1 MQEAASIRQ
10 FCLRIL
16 DSGDLA
22 TKLLP
27 PRDASGKLLCDRAPG
42 APETRLSPARDPELS
57 LGDGAEK
64 LPRPGQLGDR
74 EARATCL
81 ARFAHHELM
90 AVELF
95 AWALLRWPDLPE
107 DLRRLWLITLSEE
120 QLHCQLYLDRLAAH
134 GSDLSRHSRSDYFWK
149 QRPVIEQ
156 SPHGPKA
163 FLSAMGLTL
172 EQANLDF
179 TLVYRDGFREGGDEE
194 SAQICQRVH
203 DDEIIH
209 VQRALEWLMRLSP
222 EHENDDISAYEQ
234 TVPFPLAAS
243 RAKGRRFS
251 AAARR
256 SAGLSEPFIEHVR
269 TARSSQQLAG
279 SSKRP

>member
-27 PRDASGKLLCDRAPG
+27 PRDASGSLLPEGVPG
-42 APETRLSPARDPELS
+42 APENRLSPARDPELS
-57 LGDGAEK
+57 LSSGAEK
-64 LPRPGQLGDR
+64 LPRPGQLGDP
-74 EARATCL
+74 EARAACL

-90 AVELF
+90 TVELF

-107 DLRRLWLITLSEE
+107 ELRRLWLITLSEE
-120 QLHCQLYLDRLAAH
+120 QVHCRLYLDRLAAH

-149 QRPVIEQ
+149 QRPVIEE

-179 TLVYRDGFREGGDEE
+179 TLVYRDGFREAGDEE
-194 SAQICQRVH
+194 SAQTCQRVH
-203 DDEIIH
+203 DDEVAH
-209 VQRALEWLMRLSP
+209 VRRASEWLLRLSSGQ
-222 EHENDDISAYEQ
+222 EDDPIAVYEE

-251 AAARR
+251 VASRR

-279 SSKRP
+279 SAKPN

>member
-1 MQEAASIRQ
+1 MDDHLTVRE
-10 FCLRIL
+10 FCLRVL
-16 DSGDLA
+16 DSGDLSD
-22 TKLLP
+22 KLRP
-27 PRDASGKLLCDRAPG
+27 PRDAEGKLLTDETAGP
-42 APETRLSPARDPELS
+42 PENRTRPARSPELS
-57 LGDGAEK
+57 LSGGADK
-64 LPRPGQLGDR
+64 LPRPGQLRDP
-74 EARATCL
+74 EARARCL

-95 AWALLRWPDLPE
+95 AWALLRWPELPGE
-107 DLRRLWLITLSEE
+107 LRKLWLVTLEEE
-120 QLHCQLYLDRLAAH
+120 QLHCRLYLGRLAAH
-134 GSDLSRHSRSDYFWK
+134 GSDLSAHTRSDYFWR
-149 QRPVIEQ
+149 QLPGIER
-156 SPHGPKA
+156 SPHGPRA

-179 TLVYRDGFREGGDEE
+179 TLVYRDGFREAGDEE

-203 DDEIIH
+203 DDEVSH
-209 VQRALEWLMRLSP
+209 VRRASEWLMRLSRGDNEDP
-222 EHENDDISAYEQ
+222 VAVYDE

-251 AAARR
+251 VASRR

-279 SSKRP
+279 SSKPN

>member
-1 MQEAASIRQ
+1 MEDEITVRE

-16 DSGDLA
+16 DSGDLK
-22 TKLLP
+22 TKLRA
-27 PRDASGKLLCDRAPG
+27 PRNAAGKLLGDGDPG
-42 APETRLSPARDPELS
+42 SPETRMSPTRDPELS
-57 LGDGAEK
+57 LSQGADR
-64 LPRPGQLGDR
+64 LPRPGQLTDP
-74 EARATCL
+74 EARARCL

-95 AWALLRWPDLPE
+95 AWALLRWPDLPPE
-107 DLRRLWLITLSEE
+107 LRKLWLVTLEEE
-120 QLHCQLYLDRLAAH
+120 QLHCRLYLGRLAAH
-134 GSDLSRHSRSDYFWK
+134 GSELSQHTRSDYFWK
-149 QRPVIEQ
+149 QLPGIAQ
-156 SPHGPKA
+156 SPHGPRA

-179 TLVYRDGFREGGDEE
+179 TLVYRDGFREAGDEE

-203 DDEIIH
+203 DDEVAH
-209 VQRALEWLMRLSP
+209 VRRAAEWLMRLSSSQ
-222 EHENDDISAYEQ
+222 EDDTISAYEE

-251 AAARR
+251 VVSRR

-279 SSKRP
+279 SSKPS

>member
-1 MQEAASIRQ
+1 MQEVASIRQ

-27 PRDASGKLLCDRAPG
+27 PRDASGSLLPEGAPG
-42 APETRLSPARDPELS
+42 APENRLSPARDPELS
-57 LGDGAEK
+57 LSSGAEK
-64 LPRPGQLGDR
+64 LPRPGQLSDP
-74 EARATCL
+74 EARAACL

-90 AVELF
+90 TVELF

-107 DLRRLWLITLSEE
+107 ELRRLWLITLSEE
-120 QLHCQLYLDRLAAH
+120 QVHCRLYLDRLAAH

-149 QRPVIEQ
+149 QRPVIEE

-179 TLVYRDGFREGGDEE
+179 TLVYRDGFREAGDEK
-194 SAQICQRVH
+194 SAEVCQRVH
-203 DDEIIH
+203 DDEVIH
-209 VQRALEWLMRLSP
+209 VRRASEWLMRLSP
-222 EHENDDISAYEQ
+222 EYGNDAIAAYEE

-251 AAARR
+251 VEARR

-279 SSKRP
+279 SSKRS